1 MAELT
6 PDEEATEIEQTNV
19 RFYRA
24 VESRDLDA
32 MDAVWLHAD
41 YVRCIHPGW
50 GLLSGWDPVR
60 QPWEAIFKD
69 SRELRFTLS
78 DVQIQVEGGLAWMT
92 ATENILSQSQ
102 GNISV
107 TAVLATNVYERRGHP
122 LAHGAPPRLP
132 HPHWR
137 ARRRG
142 LRRRMAMSAM
152 ALTPGPAS
160 PPPPAPAR
168 TACPSRGTS

>member
-1 MAELT
+1 MPELT
-6 PDEEATEIEQTNV
+6 PEEEATEIEETNA

-32 MDAVWLHAD
+32 MEAVWLHAD

-50 GLLSGWDPVR
+50 GLLSGWDTVR
-60 QPWEAIFKD
+60 QSWAAIFQD

-78 DVQIQVEGGLAWMT
+78 DVQIQAEGSLAWVT

-107 TAVLATNVYERRGHP
+107 TAVLATNVYERLGTR
-122 LAHGAPPRLP
+122 
-132 HPHWR
+132 WR
-137 ARRRG
+137 MVLHHA
-142 LRRRMAMSAM
+142 SHI
-152 ALTPGPAS
+152 LTGEPEGE
-160 PPPPAPAR
+160 
-168 TACPSRGTS
+168 T